1 MPIET
6 IQRKK
11 GKGYRVRVMRDGQ
24 KFSAVFSRHYD
35 AEQFEMKVKL
45 EDGLFSE
52 TSLTFAQAAQ
62 QWLDHH
68 SAVNKAPSS
77 FASDKRLLSKDIL
90 PVLGS
95 LKLRKITARHI
106 EEVIANLKKRDLKNS
121 TVRRVLDVVKPIFN
135 YFIRRRVLVFNPVMA
150 IQPVKQ
156 SEVDYRYWTQGE
168 ASLFLEYTQRKY
180 AGTKH
185 HAFYLLY
192 KVALHTGMRLG
203 ELRGLQWSAID
214 FQNRQ
219 IKVSQSYC
227 GVAKAIR
234 QTTKSGKIRHVPLGD
249 SIYDDLREAYGK
261 RESDLVFHLQGKIL
275 DKSNLRNRH
284 FDKDI
289 KEAGVSKIRIHDM
302 RHTFAS
308 HYVMNGGNVYALQAI
323 LGHSDI
329 KMTQRY
335 AHLSK
340 SYLTRD
346 ANIVSFGSGNVIQ
359 GNFGQKEG
367 TNGA

>member
-1 MPIET
+1 MPIEL

-11 GKGYRVRVMRDGQ
+11 GKGYKVRVMRDGQ
-24 KFSAVFSRHYD
+24 KFTAIFDRRYD
-35 AEQFEMKVKL
+35 AEQFEMKSKV
-45 EDGLFSE
+45 EGGLFAE
-52 TSLTFAQAAQ
+52 TNLTFEQAAQ

-68 SAVNKAPSS
+68 SVVNKAPAS
-77 FASDKRLLSKDIL
+77 FASDKRLLSHDIL
-90 PVLGS
+90 PVLGK
-95 LKLRKITARHI
+95 LKLRKVTPRHI
-106 EEVIANLKKRDLKNS
+106 EEVIAILKARGLKNS

-135 YFIRRRVLVFNPVMA
+135 YFVRRRVLTFNPVSA

-156 SEVDYRYWTQGE
+156 SEVDYRYWTQSE
-168 ASLFLEYTQRKY
+168 ATQFLEYAQKKY

-203 ELRGLQWSAID
+203 ELRALTWSAID

-219 IKVSQSYC
+219 MKVSQSYC

-234 QTTKSGKIRHVPLGD
+234 QTTKSGKIRHIPLGD
-249 SIYDDLREAYGK
+249 SIYGDLREAYDK
-261 RESDLVFHLQGKIL
+261 RNSDLVFHLQGKVL

-308 HYVMNGGNVYALQAI
+308 HYMMNGGNIFFLQAI
-323 LGHSDI
+323 LGHSST

-340 SYLTRD
+340 ACLTQD
-346 ANIVSFGSGNVIQ
+346 ANIVSFGNGNVIQ
-359 GNFGQKEG
+359 GNFGRKEA
-367 TNGA
+367 TNGV